1 MCPLLQIPS
10 LPHGAELS
18 TPALSTPANSA
29 FPVHAPSLATPAQ
42 NSFSVFG
49 GDDKRGQSV
58 APPVM
63 TDTEIC
69 DSLLPGLPPP
79 HTGPVVF
86 RQSSVVPVTAASG
99 PSISGQLGTP
109 SAVPTVLL

>member
-1 MCPLLQIPS
+1 M
-10 LPHGAELS
+10 
-18 TPALSTPANSA
+18 
-29 FPVHAPSLATPAQ
+29 ATPAQ

-69 DSLLPGLPPP
+69 DSLLRGLPPP
-79 HTGPVVF
+79 PTGPVVF

-109 SAVPTVLL
+109 SAVPTVAAVTQSVPV